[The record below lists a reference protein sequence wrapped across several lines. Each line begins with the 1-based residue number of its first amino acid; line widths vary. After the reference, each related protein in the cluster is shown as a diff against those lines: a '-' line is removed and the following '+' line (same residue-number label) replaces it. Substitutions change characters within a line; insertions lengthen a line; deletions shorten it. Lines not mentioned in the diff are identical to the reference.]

1 MRRHFVSHP
10 GHYVDHYTRQ
20 VGRGYPVFRG
30 APTQKG
36 FGLGNILGG
45 LFRTAMPLLKQ
56 GAKTLGRQ
64 ALRTGLGIAQDA
76 LEGKNIKSAAQSR
89 LKQTGRHMARR
100 AIQNIDSR
108 LTPKA
113 RRGIKRKRN
122 QKRATSTSRK
132 RPRRTPDIFD

>member
-1 MRRHFVSHP
+1 MRGRFVSHP

-20 VGRGYPVFRG
+20 LGRGHPVFQGSR
-30 APTQKG
+30 TQKG

-45 LFRTAMPLLKQ
+45 LFRTAMPLFKQ

-76 LEGKNIKSAAQSR
+76 LEGKNIKTAAQSR

-100 AIQNIDSR
+100 MIQNADSR
-108 LTPKA
+108 LNRPA
-113 RRGIKRKRN
+113 RKNIKRKRN
-122 QKRATSTSRK
+122 QKRATSTSGK
-132 RPRRTPDIFD
+132 RSRRSLDIFD

>member
-1 MRRHFVSHP
+1 MRNRFVSHP

-20 VGRGYPVFRG
+20 LGRGHPVFRG

-45 LFRTAMPLLKQ
+45 LFRTAMPLITQ

-76 LEGKNIKSAAQSR
+76 MEGKNVKTAARSR
-89 LKQTGRHMARR
+89 LKQTGRRLTRR
-100 AIQNIDSR
+100 AVQNVDSR
-108 LTPKA
+108 LTRPA
-113 RRGIKRKRN
+113 RQGIKRKHNRR
-122 QKRATSTSRK
+122 RATSTSGK
-132 RPRRTPDIFD
+132 RTRRSLDIFD